1 MFKNLKIRWKFLL
14 SSFAVLLSSAALI
27 TVFMVVSIKKNAAA
41 DILVFRTEEINKVQT
56 SLKNYVDIAYE
67 TIDSNYKDA
76 QDNEYLKKRY
86 GNRLKNIVDVAES
99 ITLKAMEAAK
109 KGTISEEDAKQQA
122 IDAIQ
127 TIRFDNGTGYVWI
140 NDIGTPYPK
149 MVMHPTVPALNG
161 KLLDDSKY
169 NCALGKKENLFK
181 AMVDVCLANGEG
193 FVDYLWP
200 KPTKEGLTQEQPKL
214 SYVRQVPAWG
224 WIIGTGIYV
233 DDAIPDAIEKT
244 KSDLSKM
251 RYDNSTGYFWINDT
265 GAPYPKMVMHPTA
278 PALNGKVLDNP
289 QYNCALGKKENL
301 FKAMVDVCLA
311 NGEGFVDYLWPKPT
325 KDGLTAE
332 QPKLSYVKLYKP
344 LSWIIG
350 TGAYIDTIEAVVSE
364 KTAEVNSR
372 IKLLLINIFAIVLTI
387 SVLAFF
393 GLWYM
398 AKRITNPLDDCSA
411 FAKELGSGNL
421 NASIDIHNKDEIGQ
435 LATSMREMGTS
446 LKTAM
451 EGVFSTAGSLS
462 DGASD
467 QASSLE
473 EISSSLEELSAMT
486 RRNAEG
492 AGESDRLISETHQV
506 VQEANHD
513 MAKLTSSM
521 KEISKSSIET
531 QKIVKTIDEIA
542 FQTNLLALNAAVEA
556 ARAGE
561 AGAGFAVVADEV
573 RNLALRAAGAAKDT
587 AGLIEET
594 AKKIKEGDNVAMSTN
609 EAFTRVADN
618 IDRVKNLMGE
628 IAQASKE
635 QANGIE
641 QVNSAVLNINRVTQ
655 ENMLHVQ
662 ELVEASDKFMGSG
675 DASFAE
681 RDETKRTTRL
691 LT

>member
-181 AMVDVCLANGEG
+181 AMVDVFLANGEG